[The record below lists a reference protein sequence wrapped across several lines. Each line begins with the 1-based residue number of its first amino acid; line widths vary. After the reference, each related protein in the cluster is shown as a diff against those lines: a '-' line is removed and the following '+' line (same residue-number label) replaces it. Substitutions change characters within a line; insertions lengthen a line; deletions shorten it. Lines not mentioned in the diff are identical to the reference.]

1 MLAIATFPLTPA
13 IAQQAESASTETAA
27 AAETETAEE
36 DLLTSDE
43 LDELVAPIALFPD
56 TLLIQILVAA
66 TYPLEVIKAQQWL
79 EDNEGLSQEDS
90 SAAIQQQDWDPS
102 VQVLTEAFPDVL
114 TRMAENLDWTE
125 LAGSAMLVQSEDV
138 MASIQR
144 MRETA
149 IEAGSLEDTPEQVVA
164 RDETEAV
171 TILPADPEV
180 IYVPQYNTETVY
192 VSDSNNNNNN
202 DALLFFGSAILIAAI
217 VDNNNNYNNNYWGG
231 YWGCRNCGG
240 WNGRPVH
247 YRGGDIDINGNVN
260 IGNKVNIGNQW
271 KPNNDRRKRGKDQIR
286 DHKDRGGLNNRPS
299 TRPGKV
305 PGLNNKRPSRGDQMR
320 RDLGA
325 KTGARDISRPEN
337 RDAARQ
343 VSRDRPQG
351 GAANRDRPK
360 NAAATRDRPKN
371 SGVKKRPAAS
381 KKKAV
386 APSKA
391 KTRPATKKRAAPQQR
406 KKSSHSGAKRH
417 QGGNKARKSSSRGG
431 GHRGGGRGRR

>member
-1 MLAIATFPLTPA
+1 MHYPWTSAALILAIATFPLTPA
-13 IAQQAESASTETAA
+13 IAQQADSSSAET
-27 AAETETAEE
+27 AAETEAAAE
-36 DLLTSDE
+36 DLLSNDE

-56 TLLIQILVAA
+56 TLLIQVLVAS

-79 EDNEGLSQEDS
+79 EDNEGLSQEEI
-90 SAAIQQQDWDPS
+90 SAGVQQEDWDPS

-114 TRMAENLDWTE
+114 TRMADNVDWTE

-138 MASIQR
+138 MASVQR

-149 IEAGSLEDTPEQVVA
+149 IDVGSLEDTPEQVVV
-164 RDETEAV
+164 RDETDAV

-192 VSDSNNNNNN
+192 VSDTRSDNNTN

-217 VDNNNNYNNNYWGG
+217 IDNNDNNDNYWGG

-247 YRGGDIDINGNVN
+247 YRGGDIDINGNVSIGNDIN
-260 IGNKVNIGNQW
+260 IGNRW
-271 KPNNDRRKRGKDQIR
+271 KPNDDRRKRGKDQIR
-286 DHKDRGGLNNRPS
+286 DHKDRGGLQNRPGN
-299 TRPGKV
+299 RPGKV
-305 PGLNNKRPSRGDQMR
+305 PGLNDRPSRGDQLR

-325 KTGARDISRPEN
+325 QTGARDISRPEN

-343 VSRDRPQG
+343 VSRDRAQTRDVS
-351 GAANRDRPK
+351 RDRPK
-360 NAAATRDRPKN
+360 NK
-371 SGVKKRPAAS
+371 GVAKRPAAS
-381 KKKAV
+381 KKKAI

-391 KTRPATKKRAAPQQR
+391 KARPAIKKRAAAPQPR
-406 KKSSHSGAKRH
+406 KKVSHSGAKRH
-417 QGGNKARKSSSRGG
+417 QSGNSARKSASRGG
-431 GHRGGGRGRR
+431 GHRSKGGGRGRR

>member
-1 MLAIATFPLTPA
+1 MLAIATFPLTPV

-149 IEAGSLEDTPEQVVA
+149 IDAGNLEDTPEQVVA

-192 VSDSNNNNNN
+192 VTDTSDNNN

-217 VDNNNNYNNNYWGG
+217 VDNNNNNYWGG

-260 IGNKVNIGNQW
+260 IGNDINIGNQW

-286 DHKDRGGLNNRPS
+286 DHKDRGGLKNRPGERPS
-299 TRPGKV
+299 TL
-305 PGLNNKRPSRGDQMR
+305 PGLADRKPSRGDQMR

-343 VSRDRPQG
+343 VSRDRPQARD
-351 GAANRDRPK
+351 GARDVSRDRPNNK
-360 NAAATRDRPKN
+360 
-371 SGVKKRPAAS
+371 GVAKRPAAS

-391 KTRPATKKRAAPQQR
+391 KAKPAVKQRAAAPKQR
-406 KKSSHSGAKRH
+406 QKASHSSVKRH
-417 QGGNKARKSSSRGG
+417 QSGNRARKSSSRGG
-431 GHRGGGRGRR
+431 GHRSHGGGRGRR

>member
-149 IEAGSLEDTPEQVVA
+149 IDAGNLEDTPEQVVA

-192 VSDSNNNNNN
+192 VTDTSDNNN

-217 VDNNNNYNNNYWGG
+217 VDNNNNNYWGG

-260 IGNKVNIGNQW
+260 IGNDINIGNQW

-286 DHKDRGGLNNRPS
+286 DHKDRGGLKTRPGERPS
-299 TRPGKV
+299 TL
-305 PGLNNKRPSRGDQMR
+305 PGLADRKPSRGDQMR

-343 VSRDRPQG
+343 VSRDRPQARD
-351 GAANRDRPK
+351 GARDVSRDRPNNK
-360 NAAATRDRPKN
+360 
-371 SGVKKRPAAS
+371 GVAKRPAAS

-391 KTRPATKKRAAPQQR
+391 KAKPAVKQRAAAPKQR
-406 KKSSHSGAKRH
+406 QKASHSSVKRH
-417 QGGNKARKSSSRGG
+417 QSGNRARKSSSRGG
-431 GHRGGGRGRR
+431 GHRSHGGGRGRR